1 MRDGK
6 MHQTTVRF
14 GPDLWEALEAEC
26 AGIGV
31 SIAQYLREAALA
43 RMAYTAGRRHESGY
57 EDALVQAGAPSLA
70 TAVPLEYELA
80 AMQAERA
87 TSAANEQSL
96 DAVAVIAQ
104 GDQVRLR
111 AREVRAESQRL
122 RHERIHLAWQKD
134 R

>member
-1 MRDGK
+1 

-43 RMAYTAGRRHESGY
+43 RMAYTAGRRRESGY
-57 EDALVQAGAPSLA
+57 EEALLQAGAPSPVDAL
-70 TAVPLEYELA
+70 PLEYELA

-87 TSAANEQSL
+87 ARAANEQSL

-104 GDQVRLR
+104 GDQVRTHAR
-111 AREVRAESQRL
+111 AVRAESQRL
-122 RHERIHLAWQKD
+122 RSERSELAWQKG